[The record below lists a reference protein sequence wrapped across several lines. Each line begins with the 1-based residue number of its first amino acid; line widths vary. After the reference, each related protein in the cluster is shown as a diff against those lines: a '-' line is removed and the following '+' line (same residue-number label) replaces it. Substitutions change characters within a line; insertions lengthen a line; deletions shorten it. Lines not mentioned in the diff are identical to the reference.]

1 MRMRKWKH
9 VAGLSEF
16 NIRDRE
22 LRVRVACGLA
32 GRAVGV
38 QRSGNYDCEI
48 ARGSVSCLSPKSPF

>member
-1 MRMRKWKH
+1 MRMRTWKH

-16 NIRDRE
+16 NRDRG
-22 LRVRVACGLA
+22 LRVRVASGLA